1 MVLFLRSYTEPSRPN
16 NTPEDTPSTP
26 PGGGTRTVL
35 GESPS
40 AVKPCLEGP
49 IREQKENA
57 LESAC
62 DRMLAY
68 PFFMSSASQP
78 PSFPD
83 GSLDS
88 ALRPGIWDEYVG
100 QGHVKAN
107 VRVALDA
114 AKKRGDMPE
123 HILFYGPPGVGKTTL
138 AHLVAATLDAPL
150 KTTSGVAIER
160 AGDLAAILTN
170 LEPGSVL
177 FIDEIHRLGT
187 KIEELLYPALES
199 GALDIVL
206 GKGPSARTVE
216 LALPRFT
223 LVGATTRVAQIS
235 GPLRSRFG
243 GGTYQLDFYSDE
255 DVRSIVARSARV
267 LGLEVQPN
275 VVRMIASRSRATP
288 RVANALLKRVRDYAE
303 VNDRAID
310 EEACD
315 KACELF
321 GIDPLGLTKDDRRYL
336 ETLETGF
343 RGGPTG
349 IRALASALHEDP
361 DTVENVYEPYLLR
374 LGFIERSPRGR
385 IITEKGRNYIKS

>member
-1 MVLFLRSYTEPSRPN
+1 MSS
-16 NTPEDTPSTP
+16 TPEQASGRN
-26 PGGGTRTVL
+26 GG
-35 GESPS
+35 EFSF
-40 AVKPCLEGP
+40 
-49 IREQKENA
+49 
-57 LESAC
+57 
-62 DRMLAY
+62 D
-68 PFFMSSASQP
+68 SS
-78 PSFPD
+78 
-83 GSLDS
+83 
-88 ALRPGIWDEYVG
+88 LRPGVWDEYVG

-114 AKKRGDMPE
+114 ARKRGDMPE

-138 AHLVAATLDAPL
+138 AHLVALTLEAPL

-160 AGDLAAILTN
+160 AGDLASILTS

-199 GALDIVL
+199 GSLDIVL

-223 LVGATTRVAQIS
+223 LVGATTRIAQIS

-255 DVRSIVARSARV
+255 DVRSIVARSARL
-267 LGLEVQPN
+267 LGLSVPPD

-310 EEACD
+310 EEACE
-315 KACELF
+315 KACALF
-321 GIDPLGLTKDDRRYL
+321 GIDSFGLTKDDRRYL
-336 ETLETGF
+336 ETLEKGF

-374 LGFIERSPRGR
+374 LGLIERSPRGR
-385 IITEKGRNYIKS
+385 IITEKGREYIGS